1 MNHTAIGLDQSE
13 EEILNCD
20 VSDDALETAA
30 TTGMQKAGPYTAP
43 FALICIPFVAQSG
56 N

>member
-1 MNHTAIGLDQSE
+1 MNHTTIGLDQSE

-20 VSDDALETAA
+20 VSDDALETAGA
-30 TTGMQKAGPYTAP
+30 TGILKAGPYTAP
-43 FALICIPFVAQSG
+43 FALICIPFVAQGG